1 MLLHEQSHWKWNALL
16 VYCRIFSRKKKKKNR
31 TVSNDPFPWST
42 ISNFSPNVLL
52 GATNI
57 NTCTLNVDRY
67 MYQLLLKNFLQIR
80 FILFVYLFV
89 CLHLRISFIVF
100 YIYVSVYVLWMCVC
114 ELFGKVVAHLAA
126 LFGINIAKLHF
137 MMWNEWPQIAA
148 TRRSCLKSLSRFG
161 LCFMGISER
170 QSRIY
175 ILSARM

>member
-1 MLLHEQSHWKWNALL
+1 MSYFVVFACFDALVWAITLKMECAAL
-16 VYCRIFSRKKKKKNR
+16 VYCRIFSRKKKKNR

-114 ELFGKVVAHLAA
+114 VWIVWKSGGA
-126 LFGINIAKLHF
+126 
-137 MMWNEWPQIAA
+137 
-148 TRRSCLKSLSRFG
+148 SCSTFRYKYRKTSFYDV
-161 LCFMGISER
+161 ER
-170 QSRIY
+170 MTTNSCN
-175 ILSARM
+175 